1 MFFSN
6 IVIVLTVLLQFL
18 AKFIWNS
25 KLCIAR
31 YFNWKHSTSSHW
43 GTHWLCTYC
52 LNDTLHP
59 IASSL
64 DYWLD
69 SSFYNNKSLFWLC
82 YPCKYF
88 LRINW
93 STFKKRKIFC
103 TRKKNL
109 MLFKVLNNPEKEPNQ
124 LSLKYVS
131 FSVKLMYCCRFFH
144 FCERSRGLQCIL
156 ILSMNKQLCILE
168 ILSSNDE
175 TLLN

>member
-1 MFFSN
+1 
-6 IVIVLTVLLQFL
+6 
-18 AKFIWNS
+18 
-25 KLCIAR
+25 
-31 YFNWKHSTSSHW
+31 
-43 GTHWLCTYC
+43 
-52 LNDTLHP
+52 
-59 IASSL
+59 
-64 DYWLD
+64 
-69 SSFYNNKSLFWLC
+69 
-82 YPCKYF
+82 
-88 LRINW
+88 
-93 STFKKRKIFC
+93 
-103 TRKKNL
+103 